1 MEQSMTYE
9 NLRKKNKTNEN
20 EIITLKQ
27 NLKSLHNNLDRAEKH
42 HLTHVALTECVDHI
56 LRQPAFIYIA
66 RNIFDKCKGILEA
79 RAGFVALIHHSGKY
93 LEVLHLDKGGLPS
106 TVDYDSLLP
115 IRGFRKEVI
124 QRKVPQFC
132 NDFKKS
138 KWWRLLPKGHVHL
151 ENVLFAPI
159 VLDQVS
165 VGLLGFANKKNDFD
179 DDDIRIVSS
188 FAKLAALS
196 LSNSKAWQV
205 MKEKKGNHKAA

>member
-9 NLRKKNKTNEN
+9 NLRKKNKTNEK
-20 EIITLKQ
+20 EIIALKQ
-27 NLKSLHNNLDRAEKH
+27 NLESLHNNLDRTEKH
-42 HLTHVALTECVDHI
+42 HLTHVALTECVDLM
-56 LRQPAFIYIA
+56 LRQPAFVYIA
-66 RNIFDKCKGILEA
+66 RYIFDRCKGILGA

-106 TVDYDSLLP
+106 TVDYDSPLP

-124 QRKVPQFC
+124 QKKIPLFC

-159 VLDQVS
+159 VIGQVP
-165 VGLLGFANKKNDFD
+165 VGLLGFANKKNNFD
-179 DDDIRIVSS
+179 EEDIRIISS
-188 FAKLAALS
+188 FAKLSALA

-205 MKEKKGNHKAA
+205 MQEKKGNHKAA